1 MIDALSQ
8 QGLPEWLF
16 LPAAQR
22 VAIALV
28 LSAAVL
34 FLASPAASYITGE
47 VLAVN
52 GGIQGSN
59 LELGL
64 PDL

>member
-1 MIDALSQ
+1 MSEVFEFADQ
-8 QGLPEWLF
+8 KTDK
-16 LPAAQR
+16 
-22 VAIALV
+22 AIIKV
-28 LSAAVL
+28 IGVGGGGGNT
-34 FLASPAASYITGE
+34 INQM
-47 VLAVN
+47 VN